1 MRAQAAGPGTLE
13 RVRQHLVGLR
23 MPRALEVLDHTVQ
36 QLERGEIGAVE
47 AIDPPRLSWTAYA
60 TRSALCSAWTGVR

>member
-13 RVRQHLVGLR
+13 RARQHVVGLR
-23 MPRALEVLDHTVQ
+23 MPRALEVLGHTVQ

-47 AIDPPRLSWTAYA
+47 AIDGRRNTNRLG
-60 TRSALCSAWTGVR
+60 R